1 MKKGFKILI
10 LIGSLLLTNF
20 IFAAECPSPFQCID
34 VPLCRGV
41 GGICHGEYDCH
52 GLGCCCEIPGG
63 GGEERGE
70 GEGKVWKLINDAINF
85 VINIVTIFAG
95 IIIII
100 GGYLMVTS
108 AGNPEQFEKGKKTLL
123 YGAIGFILVFAA
135 KELAEGIMNIIK

>member
-1 MKKGFKILI
+1 MRKEFKILI
-10 LIGSLLLTNF
+10 PIGLLLLANF
-20 IFAAECPSPFQCID
+20 AFAAECPSPFQCID
-34 VPLCRGV
+34 VPLCHEA

-52 GLGCCCEIPGG
+52 GLGCCCEIPPKIG
-63 GGEERGE
+63 
-70 GEGKVWKLINDAINF
+70 KLIEDAINF
-85 VINIVTIFAG
+85 VINIVIICAG

-135 KELAEGIMNIIK
+135 RELAEGIMNIIK